1 MLLRG
6 IGAAPGFAVA
16 RCRILWP
23 APEFNASVQTIMPEQ
38 IESELQC
45 FRDAVVQATAQL
57 EIILQRA
64 RQSGDKTRTEIIEAQ
79 CLMLED
85 PTLDAEVRDK
95 IGTQLFSA
103 LRAVQDTIEEQAAIL
118 AGLEDPYLR
127 ERAADVRD
135 IGLRLINSI
144 QGKPEEERLN
154 LVGEVIL
161 VGKEI
166 ATSQMAALDSANVKG
181 IVAEAGGKT
190 SHTAILANNMG
201 IPAVLGCTG
210 ILDSVRE
217 DELLAID
224 GDTGIVESAL
234 SVQRIATVTQEM
246 TRRFEVREKFLLE
259 VLSMPTRTRDGFSV
273 HLTANI
279 IDPAGAAMAVRNGA
293 AGVGLY
299 RTEFLFMDRNAAP
312 TEEEQYEAYA
322 AVVRTMAGKPVIIR
336 TLDIGGDKEIPY
348 LNLTKDANP
357 FLGVRGIRSCLQ
369 EKSIFLRQLRAILRA
384 GVHGQTLVMYP
395 MIAVL
400 EEVRAANRL
409 LALAMESLRTDGI
422 AFDAAMKSGIMIE
435 TPSAAITA
443 DLLIQE
449 TDFFS
454 IGSND
459 LTQYILAVDRT
470 NEKINSLYCSF
481 HPGVLRL
488 IRSVID
494 AATRAGEGKS
504 VGLCGEMAADPAA
517 TLLLLGL
524 GLTEFSVNP
533 TALLKIR
540 KMITSVNK
548 TYAEEVAARALQLP
562 TAAEVYTF
570 LQAAVPTEL
579 RRELQ
584 FFDDQ

>member
-16 RCRILWP
+16 RCQVLRP

-38 IESELQC
+38 IETELRR
-45 FRDAVVQATAQL
+45 FGDAVVQATAQL
-57 EIILQRA
+57 EVILQRA
-64 RQSGDKTRTEIIEAQ
+64 RRSGDKIRTEIMEAQ
-79 CLMLED
+79 CLMLAD
-85 PTLDAEVRDK
+85 PTLEDGVRDK

-103 LRAVQDTIEEQAAIL
+103 LKAVQDTIAEQTEIL

-135 IGLRLINSI
+135 IGLRLTNIL
-144 QGKPEEERLN
+144 QGKPEDERLN
-154 LVGEVIL
+154 LVGDVIL

-166 ATSQMAALDSANVKG
+166 TTSLMAALDSANVKG
-181 IVAEAGGKT
+181 IVAEVGGKT

-201 IPAVLGCTG
+201 LPAVLGCAG
-210 ILDSVRE
+210 ILDRVRE

-224 GDTGIVESAL
+224 GDTGIVELAL
-234 SVQRIATVTQEM
+234 SGQRIATVTQEM
-246 TRRFEVREKFLLE
+246 ARRFDVRDKLRE
-259 VLSMPTRTRDGFSV
+259 VLGAPTQTRDGFPV
-273 HLTANI
+273 HLMANI
-279 IDPAGAAMAVRNGA
+279 MDAAGAAAAVRNGA
-293 AGVGLY
+293 DGIGLY

-322 AVVRTMAGKPVIIR
+322 EVVRTMGGKPVIIR

-357 FLGVRGIRSCLQ
+357 FLGVRGIRICLQ
-369 EKSIFLRQLRAILRA
+369 EQLLFMTQLRAILRA
-384 GVHGQTLVMYP
+384 GAHGRALIMYP
-395 MIAVL
+395 MIASL
-400 EEVRAANRL
+400 EEVRAANQI
-409 LALAMESLRTDGI
+409 LAWAKESLKTEG
-422 AFDAAMKSGIMIE
+422 AVFDAAMKSGIMVE
-435 TPSAAITA
+435 TPAAAVTA

-459 LTQYILAVDRT
+459 LTQYSLAVDRM
-470 NEKINSLYCSF
+470 NEKISSLYCPF

-488 IRSVID
+488 ICSVID
-494 AATRAGEGKS
+494 AANRAGGDKF
-504 VGLCGEMAADPAA
+504 VGMCGEMAADPAA

-533 TALLKIR
+533 TALLKI
-540 KMITSVNK
+540 KKIITSVDK
-548 TYAEEVAARALQLP
+548 AYAHEVAARAMQLS

-584 FFDDQ
+584 LFDDK

>member
-16 RCRILWP
+16 RCRVLRP
-23 APEFNASVQTIMPEQ
+23 AREFNASVQTIMPEQ

-45 FRDAVVQATAQL
+45 FRDAVFQATAQL
-57 EIILQRA
+57 DVIMQRA
-64 RQSGDKTRTEIIEAQ
+64 RQSGDKTRLEIMEAQ
-79 CLMLED
+79 CLMLAD
-85 PTLDAEVRDK
+85 PTLADGVRDK
-95 IGTQLFSA
+95 ISGQLFSA
-103 LRAVQDTIEEQAAIL
+103 LRAVQETIDDQAAIL

-135 IGLRLINSI
+135 IGLRLTNIL
-144 QGKPEEERLN
+144 QGKPDDERLN
-154 LVGEVIL
+154 LVGDVIL

-166 ATSQMAALDSANVKG
+166 TTSQMAALDSANVKG
-181 IVAEAGGKT
+181 IVAEVGGKT
-190 SHTAILANNMG
+190 SHTAILAQNMG

-210 ILDSVRE
+210 ILDQIRE
-217 DELLAID
+217 DELLAIN
-224 GDTGIVESAL
+224 GDTGVVESAL
-234 SVQRIATVTQEM
+234 SAARIAAVTQEM
-246 TRRFEVREKFLLE
+246 TRHIEVRDKLRE
-259 VLSMPTRTRDGFSV
+259 VLGAPTQTRDGFPV

-279 IDPAGAAMAVRNGA
+279 MDAAGAAAAVRNGA
-293 AGVGLY
+293 DGIGLY

-322 AVVRTMAGKPVIIR
+322 EVVRTMAGKPVIIR

-357 FLGVRGIRSCLQ
+357 FLGVRGIRNCLQ
-369 EKSIFLRQLRAILRA
+369 EQSLFLRQLRAILRA
-384 GVHGQTLVMYP
+384 GAHGRVLIMYP
-395 MIAVL
+395 MIAAL

-409 LALAMESLRTDGI
+409 LVLAMESLRTDGL
-422 AFDAAMKSGIMIE
+422 AFDAAMKSGIMVE
-435 TPSAAITA
+435 TPSAALTV

-459 LTQYILAVDRT
+459 LTQYTLAVDRM
-470 NEKINSLYCSF
+470 NEKINSLYCPF

-488 IRSVID
+488 IRSVIE
-494 AATRAGEGKS
+494 AANRAGEGKS

-524 GLTEFSVNP
+524 GLAEFSVNP
-533 TALLKIR
+533 TALLKI
-540 KMITSVNK
+540 KKIITSVDK
-548 TYAEEVAARALQLP
+548 AYAHEVAARAMQLP

-570 LQAAVPTEL
+570 LQASVPMEL
-579 RRELQ
+579 RRDLQ
-584 FFDDQ
+584 LFDDK

>member
-16 RCRILWP
+16 RCQVLRP

-38 IESELQC
+38 IETELRR
-45 FRDAVVQATAQL
+45 FGDAVVQATAQL
-57 EIILQRA
+57 EVILQRA
-64 RQSGDKTRTEIIEAQ
+64 RRSGDKIRTEIMEAQ
-79 CLMLED
+79 CLMLAD
-85 PTLDAEVRDK
+85 PTLEDGVRDK

-103 LRAVQDTIEEQAAIL
+103 LKAVQDTIAEQTEIL

-135 IGLRLINSI
+135 IGLRLTNIL
-144 QGKPEEERLN
+144 QGKPEDERLN
-154 LVGEVIL
+154 LVGDVIL

-166 ATSQMAALDSANVKG
+166 TTSLMAALDSANVKG
-181 IVAEAGGKT
+181 IVAEVGGKT

-201 IPAVLGCTG
+201 LPAVLGCAG
-210 ILDSVRE
+210 ILDRVRE

-224 GDTGIVESAL
+224 GDTGIVELAL
-234 SVQRIATVTQEM
+234 SGQRIATVTQEM
-246 TRRFEVREKFLLE
+246 ARRFDVLDKLWE
-259 VLSMPTRTRDGFSV
+259 VLGAPTQTRDGFPV

-279 IDPAGAAMAVRNGA
+279 MDPAGAVRAMRNGA
-293 AGVGLY
+293 DGIGLY
-299 RTEFLFMDRNAAP
+299 RTEFLFMGRNAAP

-322 AVVRTMAGKPVIIR
+322 EVVRTMGGKPVIIR
-336 TLDIGGDKEIPY
+336 TLDIGGDKEVSY
-348 LNLTKDANP
+348 MTLAKEANP
-357 FLGVRGIRSCLQ
+357 FLGYRAIRICLQ
-369 EKSIFLRQLRAILRA
+369 EQLLFMTQLRAILRA
-384 GVHGQTLVMYP
+384 GAHGRALIMYP
-395 MIAVL
+395 MIASL
-400 EEVRAANRL
+400 EEVRAANQI
-409 LALAMESLRTDGI
+409 LAWAKESLKTEGV
-422 AFDAAMKSGIMIE
+422 AFDAAMKSGIMVE
-435 TPSAAITA
+435 TPAAAVTA

-459 LTQYILAVDRT
+459 LTQYSLAVDRM
-470 NEKINSLYCSF
+470 NEKISSLYCPF

-488 IRSVID
+488 ICSVID
-494 AATRAGEGKS
+494 AANRAGGDKF
-504 VGLCGEMAADPAA
+504 VGMCGEMAADPAA

-533 TALLKIR
+533 TALLKI
-540 KMITSVNK
+540 KKIITSVDK
-548 TYAEEVAARALQLP
+548 AYAHEVAARAMQLP

-584 FFDDQ
+584 LFDDK